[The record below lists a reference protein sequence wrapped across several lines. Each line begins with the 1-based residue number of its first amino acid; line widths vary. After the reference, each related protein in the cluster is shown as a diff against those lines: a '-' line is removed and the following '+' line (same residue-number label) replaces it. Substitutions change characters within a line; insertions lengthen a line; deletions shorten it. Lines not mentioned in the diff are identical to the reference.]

1 MKNQSNQVKERPII
15 FSGEMVRAILDG
27 KKTMTRR
34 LVKGDISKYKH
45 AHIIKQS
52 SDKSREGKAYFY
64 DEPVGCMVLS
74 SQLVKCPYGK
84 IGDRLWVR
92 EAYTVTGWNCDDGS
106 VYIKYLADGHE
117 QYFDNETDEM
127 ECAID
132 SLVASVCK
140 ELDKRKVP
148 MLNDE
153 AYDCSLDRNKPRN
166 RSPMLMPRFASRI
179 LLEITDIRVERLND
193 ISEADALKEGI
204 RNYNFEMED
213 SPDTYVGYTHLQKDD
228 GKSTLYKTPAIAFER
243 LWDTL
248 NAKKGYPWSSTPWVW
263 AIEFKVIEVA

>member
-15 FSGEMVRAILDG
+15 FSGEMVKAILDG

-34 LVKGDISKYKH
+34 VVKTQPRDECTEIATSACFGHVEYRSTSEDRQT
-45 AHIIKQS
+45 QS
-52 SDKSREGKAYFY
+52 ILAKI
-64 DEPVGCMVLS
+64 
-74 SQLVKCPYGK
+74 KCPYGK

-153 AYDCSLDRNKPRN
+153 AYDCSLDKNKPRN
-166 RSPMLMPRFASRI
+166 RSPMFMPRFASRI

-193 ISEADALKEGI
+193 ISEADAVKEGI
-204 RNYNFEMED
+204 KEFRINC
-213 SPDTYVGYTHLQKDD
+213 SRD
-228 GKSTLYKTPAIAFER
+228 GIKTAYRDYSDVHNDVVTLNNPTASFR
-243 LWDTL
+243 TLWDTL
-248 NAKKGYPWSSTPWVW
+248 NEKKGYPWASNPWVW
-263 AIEFKVIEVA
+263 VVEFKVVEVA

>member
-15 FSGEMVRAILDG
+15 FSGEMVKAILDG

-34 LVKGDISKYKH
+34 AVKTQPRDECTEIATSACFGHVEYRSTSEDRQT
-45 AHIIKQS
+45 QS
-52 SDKSREGKAYFY
+52 ILAKI
-64 DEPVGCMVLS
+64 
-74 SQLVKCPYGK
+74 KCPYGK

-153 AYDCSLDRNKPRN
+153 AYDCSLDENKPRN
-166 RSPMLMPRFASRI
+166 RSPMFMPRFASRL
-179 LLEITDIRVERLND
+179 LLEITDIRIERLND
-193 ISEADALKEGI
+193 ISDEDAVKEGLRI
-204 RNYNFEMED
+204 LPASGRYVV
-213 SPDTYVGYTHLQKDD
+213 SPGDQYFGSASHDAVEVL
-228 GKSTLYKTPAIAFER
+228 SW
-243 LWDTL
+243 LWDSI
-248 NAKKGYPWSSTPWVW
+248 NAKKGYPWSSNPWVW
-263 AIEFKVIEVA
+263 VVEFKVVGVA

>member
-15 FSGEMVRAILDG
+15 FSGEMVKAILDG
-27 KKTMTRR
+27 KKTMARR
-34 LVKGDISKYKH
+34 VIKSDIGAYDH
-45 AHIIKQS
+45 GHIIKQS
-52 SDKSREGKAYFY
+52 SDKSREGSACFFNK
-64 DEPVGCMVLS
+64 PVGCMVTS
-74 SQLVKCPYGK
+74 SKLVKCPYGK
-84 IGDRLWVR
+84 IGDHLWVR

-193 ISEADALKEGI
+193 ISEADAVKEGLRI
-204 RNYNFEMED
+204 LPASGR
-213 SPDTYVGYTHLQKDD
+213 YVVNPGDQHFGGASHDAVEVF
-228 GKSTLYKTPAIAFER
+228 SW
-243 LWDTL
+243 LWDSL
-248 NAKKGYPWSSTPWVW
+248 NTKKGYPWSSNPWVW
-263 AIEFKVIEVA
+263 VVEFKVIEVA

>member
-15 FSGEMVRAILDG
+15 FSGEMVKAILDG

-34 LVKGDISKYKH
+34 AVKTQPRDECTEIATSACFGHVEYRSTSEDRQT
-45 AHIIKQS
+45 QS
-52 SDKSREGKAYFY
+52 ILAKI
-64 DEPVGCMVLS
+64 
-74 SQLVKCPYGK
+74 KCPYGK

-153 AYDCSLDRNKPRN
+153 AYDCSLDENKPRN
-166 RSPMLMPRFASRI
+166 RSPMFMPRFASRL

-193 ISEADALKEGI
+193 ISEADCEKEGFRFYPLSRI
-204 RNYNFEMED
+204 CFKPCSTKHPSGHGSNNY
-213 SPDTYVGYTHLQKDD
+213 
-228 GKSTLYKTPAIAFER
+228 KSIFGEY
-243 LWDTL
+243 WDTL
-248 NAKKGYPWSSTPWVW
+248 NAKKGYQWSSNPWVW
-263 AIEFKVIEVA
+263 VVEFKVIEVA

>member
-1 MKNQSNQVKERPII
+1 MKTQSNQVKERPII

-34 LVKGDISKYKH
+34 VVKFSDFTIDSITPLHIELVDGKYCLFNERNGWLIGYPK
-45 AHIIKQS
+45 
-52 SDKSREGKAYFY
+52 F
-64 DEPVGCMVLS
+64 
-74 SQLVKCPYGK
+74 PYGK

-92 EAYTVTGWNCDDGS
+92 ETHHVVGGIADYEIEE
-106 VYIKYLADGHE
+106 IKQGLQDVKNFVSYKADG
-117 QYFDNETDEM
+117 YGNPCDGGWTT
-127 ECAID
+127 
-132 SLVASVCK
+132 
-140 ELDKRKVP
+140 P
-148 MLNDE
+148 MF
-153 AYDCSLDRNKPRN
+153 
-166 RSPMLMPRFASRI
+166 MPRWASRI
-179 LLEITDIRVERLND
+179 LLEIIDIRVERLQD

-248 NAKKGYPWSSTPWVW
+248 NAKKGYPWSSNPWVW